1 MNRKTGSQLGASV
14 AVLIALVLVGTLL
27 KGEYLLHL
35 FILIMMNIV
44 LASSLRLINL
54 SGQLSLA
61 HGGMVTLGAYTSA
74 LLVMKLDLS
83 SWLGL
88 LTAGVVAA
96 IVSCLIGIPF
106 TRLKGI
112 YFTMVSIFFVQIVI
126 LSIQQWRS
134 LTGGASGLFGIPR
147 PDGFLGIVFKTK
159 SSFFFL
165 ILAIA
170 VVSLLVM
177 WAIEHSRVGMTFR
190 GIQQADSLA
199 ESVGIN
205 TTRYKVLAFTAGGFF
220 AGLIGAFYAHYI
232 SSLDPTAFSFL
243 FTLHIYLHDRGR
255 GGELSRAHYRRGL
268 PHIGARGSPA
278 SQVVH
283 APAVR
288 RDTHGNHLLHARR
301 ARGIAEKAEQAS
313 RPPAGRAGAPT
324 RSKGGR
330 DLMLQVDRLTKNFG
344 GLAAVN
350 TVDMA
355 VQRGELVGLI
365 GPNGAGKTTFFNL
378 VTGYLR
384 PSSGTVP
391 LKARTSPE
399 SGLTPWRREA

>member
-88 LTAGVVAA
+88 LAAGVVAA

-243 FTLHIYLHDRGR
+243 FTIYILIYMIVGGAGSFLGPIIGAAFLTLVPEVARPLKSFMPLLFAAILMAIIFFMPEGLVGLPKRLSRLRGR
-255 GGELSRAHYRRGL
+255 GPGGQAGT
-268 PHIGARGSPA
+268 
-278 SQVVH
+278 
-283 APAVR
+283 
-288 RDTHGNHLLHARR
+288 D
-301 ARGIAEKAEQAS
+301 AEQ
-313 RPPAGRAGAPT
+313 
-324 RSKGGR
+324 GG
-330 DLMLQVDRLTKNFG
+330 V
-344 GLAAVN
+344 
-350 TVDMA
+350 
-355 VQRGELVGLI
+355 EI
-365 GPNGAGKTTFFNL
+365 
-378 VTGYLR
+378 
-384 PSSGTVP
+384 
-391 LKARTSPE
+391 
-399 SGLTPWRREA
+399 